1 VRTSYE
7 DVIDYELG
15 VVLMVEFES
24 VGRDVVDYSV
34 VLRRDDVNGAETI
47 RVYDSAHGFNEM
59 HRFTRRGGKQRGL
72 AAHPGT
78 LGEGMRGAIEE
89 IKSGYRAMMA
99 GWEG

>member
-1 VRTSYE
+1 M
-7 DVIDYELG
+7 IDYERG

-24 VGRDVVDYSV
+24 VGKDVVDYSL
-34 VLRRDDVNGAETI
+34 VLRRDGVSGAETI

-59 HRFTRRGGKQRGL
+59 HRFTRRGGKQAGV

-78 LGEGMRGAIEE
+78 LGEGMRRAIEE
-89 IKSGYRAMMA
+89 TKSGYRATIE